1 MAKTVDV
8 LGVPH
13 TYELTAPAHQT
24 CLVFVHGWLLSRT
37 YWRPLIRNLQGHAC
51 LIYDLRGFGE
61 THTALSPIEDSA
73 EVEGSPEVGMSSR
86 TTGTR
91 PKAAAPTTI
100 ECSSTVTT
108 RSVYP
113 LEVSLH
119 SPAAY
124 ARDLNQLLDALNIK
138 SAWIIGHSLG
148 GSIGLWAALQSPE
161 RIRGCICVNSGGG
174 IYLKEEFEKFRNAGQ
189 QLVRLRPHWLKKLP
203 LLDLLMARMNVARP
217 IGRQWGRQRILDLV
231 AAQPEAALGT
241 LLEST
246 TEEEVHRL
254 PHVVSHLSQPVYFIA
269 GEADD
274 IMEPKYVDHLASFHR
289 LFRDKGQN
297 VIKLPQC
304 GHFAM
309 IEQPERLAEEI
320 KGILARHKYRQ
331 ADVSGES
338 ADA

>member
-13 TYELTAPAHQT
+13 TYELTTPTHQT

-37 YWRPLIRNLQGHAC
+37 YWRPLIRHLQNHAC
-51 LIYDLRGFGE
+51 LVYDLRGFGE
-61 THTALSPIEDSA
+61 SCVALSPLEGTAEDQGRA
-73 EVEGSPEVGMSSR
+73 EAELSPQII
-86 TTGTR
+86 GT
-91 PKAAAPTTI
+91 KSEATAPIAI
-100 ECSSTVTT
+100 ECRSASTTP
-108 RSVYP
+108 SVHP
-113 LEVSLH
+113 LVVSPY

-124 ARDLNQLLDALNIK
+124 AQDLNRLLEALDIK
-138 SAWIIGHSLG
+138 AAWVIGHSLG

-174 IYLKEEFEKFRNAGQ
+174 IYLKEEFEKFRNAGK

-217 IGRQWGRQRILDLV
+217 IARQWGRQRIFDLV
-231 AAQPEAALGT
+231 AAQPEAALGA

-254 PHVVSHLSQPVYFIA
+254 PHVVSHLPQPVYFIA

-320 KGILARHKYRQ
+320 KAILARHQYGQ
-331 ADVSGES
+331 ADIDGEL